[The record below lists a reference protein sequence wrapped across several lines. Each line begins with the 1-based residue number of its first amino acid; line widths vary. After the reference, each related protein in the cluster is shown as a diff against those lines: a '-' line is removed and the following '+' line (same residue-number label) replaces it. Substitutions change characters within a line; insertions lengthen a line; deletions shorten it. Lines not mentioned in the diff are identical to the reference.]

1 MGSLGDE
8 ELLAEMRSA
17 LEQVQAAS
25 DRVRQQVQQA
35 KITVRDKERLLSV
48 TVGGQGE
55 LQQLTF
61 HGDAYRRLAPAEL
74 ADLIVKT
81 AGRARDDAQRKL
93 MASTAALTDDLPRL
107 HDTARQAASVD
118 ELIEGIVGMV
128 SAAGDGS
135 PGAGRTA

>member
-25 DRVRQQVQQA
+25 DRVRQQVREA
-35 KITVRDKERLLSV
+35 KTTVRDKERLLSV

-55 LQQLTF
+55 LRQLTF
-61 HGDAYRRLAPAEL
+61 HGDAYRQLAPAEL

-81 AGRARDDAQRKL
+81 TEKARDDALRKL
-93 MASTAALTDDLPRL
+93 MAGAAALTDDLPRL
-107 HDTARQAASVD
+107 HDTACRASSVD
-118 ELIEGIVGMV
+118 ELVEGIVGMV
-128 SAAGDGS
+128 SAAGHGR
-135 PGAGRTA
+135 PGGGRTA